1 MKLRVWSTSWNAWYR
16 AAAIVMS
23 GSHCDANNPAVELP
37 QRTASPESILTVY
50 LTNQVAL
57 FAE

>member
-1 MKLRVWSTSWNAWYR
+1 MKLHLWSTSWNAWHR

-37 QRTASPESILTVY
+37 QRTAITENILTVY
-50 LTNQVAL
+50 LTKQVAL